1 MRDDGSL
8 IQVNAVLQ
16 LKISSLGNL
25 PELESLLG
33 NVGLPTFIYTC
44 DIPIYFLGIGYEES

>member
-16 LKISSLGNL
+16 LKISCGNL

-44 DIPIYFLGIGYEES
+44 DILIYFLGIGYEES